1 MHLSSEDKKKIFE
14 QYGKTA
20 TNTGSPE
27 SQIALFTNRINH
39 ITQHLKINKKD
50 KSAELNLIKMVGKR
64 RALLDYLT
72 KTDIFRYRAIIK
84 ELELRK

>member
-1 MHLSSEDKKKIFE
+1 MHLSSDDKKKIFE
-14 QYGKTA
+14 QYGKSS

-27 SQIALFTNRINH
+27 SQIALFSSRITH
-39 ITQHLKINKKD
+39 ITGHLKTNKKD

-72 KTDIFRYRAIIK
+72 KNDIFRYRAIIK
-84 ELELRK
+84 ELDLRK